1 MLVVSSTIQ
10 RIIHVPDRDVT
21 QYPEDED
28 GEVGLV
34 HEGKHGQPE
43 HETQR
48 YRHVCSSRPVVDE
61 GVPAQRNMF
70 FNRYTFTQPTLLQ
83 V

>member
-34 HEGKHGQPE
+34 HEGEHGQPE
-43 HETQR
+43 HEPQR
-48 YRHVCSSRPVVDE
+48 YRHV
-61 GVPAQRNMF
+61 G
-70 FNRYTFTQPTLLQ
+70 LG
-83 V
+83 